1 MKAVLALTTPL
12 LYVCIFPM
20 LLVDLV
26 ISIYHLVCFPIYGI
40 PYVRRR
46 DHFIFDRVFLPYL
59 NLRDRIHCAYCS
71 YANGLFAYLA
81 DIAARTEQRFCP
93 IKHSRPPK
101 FQHARYELFFDYGD
115 AERYRRNVEFMC
127 HDFEDLME
135 PRHRIEARP
144 LLNRSA

>member
-20 LLVDLV
+20 FLVDLV

-59 NLRDRIHCAYCS
+59 NIRDRIHCAYCS

-93 IKHSRPPK
+93 IKHSHPPK

-127 HDFEDLME
+127 RDFEDLME
-135 PRHRIEARP
+135 PRHRIEASP